1 MSSLNGLAVVTGAS
15 RGIGRVVAEQLAADG
30 YAVIAIATSLEKLEA
45 VAGNPNVFPLA
56 LDVADATAVH
66 EVWAHIE
73 SEYGV
78 PTLLINNAGIAG
90 ASDLSWD
97 QDATDWW
104 RVFEVNVLGV
114 YLTCR
119 AALPG
124 MIARGSGR
132 IINVSSGAGF
142 FPIAEWKDSGINSA
156 YMASKAAV
164 IRFTEALAAEVAD
177 SGVSVFAT
185 SPGTVKTDM
194 TEGMNGGFWDDP
206 DLWSPPE
213 ITADFVEFIDTG
225 ALDALSG
232 RFIGAVRHDWRNL
245 PDRVDLVIANDEQTL
260 RLT

>member
-1 MSSLNGLAVVTGAS
+1 MSSTNGLAVVTGAS
-15 RGIGRVVAEQLAADG
+15 RGIGRVVAERLAADG

-45 VAGNPNVFPLA
+45 VAGNANIFPLA
-56 LDVADATAVH
+56 LDVSDAVAVD

-73 SEYGV
+73 SEHGV
-78 PTLLINNAGIAG
+78 PTLLINNAGISG
-90 ASDLSWD
+90 EGEPSWELE
-97 QDATDWW
+97 AADWW

-142 FPIAEWKDSGINSA
+142 FPIAQWKDSGIGSA

-164 IRFTEALAAEVAD
+164 IRFTEALAAETAD
-177 SGVSVFAT
+177 TGVSVFST

-194 TEGMNGGFWDDP
+194 TDGMSGGMWDDP

-245 PDRVDLVIANDEQTL
+245 PDRVDLVLEQDGHTL